1 MRILRS
7 YDSGDTVSID
17 LLRKQKR
24 TTVKWT
30 VPEED
35 DHYFRMMPKTPRE
48 EPSRY
53 RVLPKTEMPAI
64 RIRDVIRTT
73 RAI

>member
-1 MRILRS
+1 
-7 YDSGDTVSID
+7 
-17 LLRKQKR
+17 
-24 TTVKWT
+24 
-30 VPEED
+30 
-35 DHYFRMMPKTPRE
+35 MMPKTPRE